1 MVHWTDAERH
11 IIADLW
17 GKISPDEIGPQSL
30 ARLLIVYPWNQRY
43 FAAIGNLTSAAAVTG
58 NPKLAAHGKVVI
70 DGLDKA
76 VRNLD
81 HVKSTYA
88 WLSELHSD
96 TLHMD
101 PSNYTLAGDCLTVCL
116 AAKFGPSYFT
126 PEVHKTWQKFLN
138 VVVAAMCKE

>member
-11 IIADLW
+11 EIADLW
-17 GKISPDEIGPQSL
+17 GKISPDELGPQSL

-58 NPKLAAHGKVVI
+58 NPKLAAHGKVVV

-88 WLSELHSD
+88 WLSELHTAHGS
-96 TLHMD
+96 
-101 PSNYTLAGDCLTVCL
+101 
-116 AAKFGPSYFT
+116 
-126 PEVHKTWQKFLN
+126 Q
-138 VVVAAMCKE
+138 